1 MNSLTKTYKVDYEY
15 IFCNEDDGR
24 IITTT
29 GSTLIKAKSQ
39 EQAENI
45 FKNKFR
51 GDLIKIQEV

>member
-39 EQAENI
+39 EKAVKI
-45 FKNKFR
+45 FTKKYR
-51 GDLIKIQEV
+51 GDLVKIEEV